1 MAAPRHRHSD
11 NAYKNGNTDCA
22 GCRAA
27 HTKAQAAYRAGQK
40 KEAVGPAAPL
50 MLLSEILRD
59 AGGPLESALDAELE
73 FLEADP
79 PFRRTMVELARMDAR
94 LLDHADSLKITEIAT
109 LQNRLLRILGELGK
123 EETHASADEIDLAE
137 LLKPE

>member
-1 MAAPRHRHSD
+1 MAPRHRHSD

-40 KEAVGPAAPL
+40 KDSEPKPEL
-50 MLLSEILRD
+50 MLLSEILHD

-123 EETHASADEIDLAE
+123 EEVHASADEIDLAE